1 MRQRSSQ
8 LPPLSISNHIS
19 CARTATP
26 GVLVGAMSW
35 EQSISDLRRF
45 VAEEPSREFS
55 FARRGVVEKRGSDER
70 PYESIQL
77 GSGYPANPKL
87 AKEVAG
93 AVADAVKKTLAQ
105 VGIDQSEALIGN
117 AEFPRPLASS
127 VTVPSDASAS
137 LVTAGAARA
146 SFTSAPTATSTATQ
160 VKIERNNVKDAIPA
174 LSTTA
179 HESVHGKPK
188 GNKARVRVVS
198 LIVWEPF

>member
-1 MRQRSSQ
+1 
-8 LPPLSISNHIS
+8 
-19 CARTATP
+19 
-26 GVLVGAMSW
+26 MSW

-55 FARRGVVEKRGSDER
+55 FALRSVVDEHESDER

-105 VGIDQSEALIGN
+105 VGIDRSEALIGN

-137 LVTAGAARA
+137 VVAAGAARA
-146 SFTSAPTATSTATQ
+146 STTSAPNATSTAIQGNT
-160 VKIERNNVKDAIPA
+160 ERSSVKDARTA
-174 LSTTA
+174 LTTTVDG
-179 HESVHGKPK
+179 SVQGKTK
-188 GNKARVRVVS
+188 GNKARNRVVS
-198 LIVWEPF
+198 LIVWDRPF